1 MKINFQNMCS
11 LRKISCGLIFSMAI
25 SLVACDSDND
35 EEGGDNGDDGLVE
48 DTSIPGNSI
57 VTVKQNRN
65 IILHNPLSGWVLYAG
80 IGDGLSSTF
89 WQDYDNFPSS
99 EGTVKVSD
107 YANTLYLR
115 GAWADFNPEE
125 GKYAWNSDC
134 DTPSAKR
141 LKMLIEGAKQ
151 RNMKLAF
158 TFVVDSRD
166 KHYNFTPNFV
176 KEAGAKG
183 YETQTGSVK
192 VWSPYPD
199 DPIFQKYYEK
209 FIRALAK
216 DFNDPDKVQFV
227 SGSGFGKWGE
237 YHSVWYYQVRELGK
251 PELPTREAVFDWV
264 TDLYSQVF
272 DKVPVFVNYHRW
284 IGTSKEWDGNNY
296 DKDTERLIGKAVA
309 KGYSLRHDAFGMK
322 TYYSTWE
329 RNFIA
334 KWKYLVPVVME
345 GGWVKNSHGNSI
357 QGDGYANYAEVRQG
371 EFDEA
376 KTACVNMMD
385 LRYNSDFHNGEAY
398 SWFNEAFQLV
408 KQFCTEGSYR
418 LFPDRISLPT
428 TISNG
433 KQIEIAHRWNNF
445 GWGYCPTNIPQ
456 WKNKYKVAFALL
468 DTKNDK
474 PKYVFVDGEPEA
486 CDWVKGAAKSYT
498 FTTRVEGVEAG
509 KYMWAVGIVDT
520 AKQNE
525 IGIHLAVK
533 NNVTS
538 AGWLKLFEVIAR

>member
-1 MKINFQNMCS
+1 M
-11 LRKISCGLIFSMAI
+11 
-25 SLVACDSDND
+25 
-35 EEGGDNGDDGLVE
+35 
-48 DTSIPGNSI
+48 
-57 VTVKQNRN
+57 
-65 IILHNPLSGWVLYAG
+65 
-80 IGDGLSSTF
+80 
-89 WQDYDNFPSS
+89 
-99 EGTVKVSD
+99 
-107 YANTLYLR
+107 
-115 GAWADFNPEE
+115 
-125 GKYAWNSDC
+125 
-134 DTPSAKR
+134 
-141 LKMLIEGAKQ
+141 
-151 RNMKLAF
+151 
-158 TFVVDSRD
+158 
-166 KHYNFTPNFV
+166 
-176 KEAGAKG
+176 
-183 YETQTGSVK
+183 
-192 VWSPYPD
+192 
-199 DPIFQKYYEK
+199 
-209 FIRALAK
+209 
-216 DFNDPDKVQFV
+216 
-227 SGSGFGKWGE
+227 
-237 YHSVWYYQVRELGK
+237 
-251 PELPTREAVFDWV
+251 

-385 LRYNSDFHNGEAY
+385 LRYNSDFRNGETY

-486 CDWVKGAAKSYT
+486 CDWVKGTAKSYT

-538 AGWLKLFEVIAR
+538 AGWLKLFEVTAR

>member
-1 MKINFQNMCS
+1 MNKENNDIALFKKTISSMVV
-11 LRKISCGLIFSMAI
+11 RKISYYRVIV
-25 SLVACDSDND
+25 SLCLFMFLLSPVFGD
-35 EEGGDNGDDGLVE
+35 E
-48 DTSIPGNSI
+48 NSAVSFDKELSENNI
-57 VTVKQNRN
+57 VTIQPDSLR
-65 IILHNPLSGWVLYAG
+65 ILHNPLTGWVLYASMG
-80 IGDGLSSTF
+80 VDAADF
-89 WQDYDNFPSS
+89 WAQYDHMYIPELGHN
-99 EGTVKVSD
+99 VSVTD
-107 YANTLYLR
+107 YAHTLYIR
-115 GAWADFNPEE
+115 ASWTDFNPQEDVY
-125 GKYAWNSDC
+125 GWKIDSNLRAY
-134 DTPSAKR
+134 
-141 LKMLIEGAKQ
+141 IEGAYQ
-151 RNMKLAF
+151 RNMRLAF
-158 TFVVDSRD
+158 RVVVDSRD
-166 KHYNFTPNFV
+166 KRTEFTPQFV
-176 KEAGAKG
+176 KDAGAKG
-183 YETQTGSVK
+183 FMNKGK
-192 VWSPYPD
+192 WSPYSD
-199 DPIFQKYYEK
+199 DPVFQKYYTK
-209 FIRALAK
+209 FVKALAK
-216 DFNDPDKVQFV
+216 DFNDPSKVEFID
-227 SGSGFGKWGE
+227 GFGLGKWGE
-237 YHSVWYYQVRELGK
+237 YHTMIYSTGDDTPK
-251 PELPTREAVFDWV
+251 KAVFDWV

-385 LRYNSDFHNGEAY
+385 LRYNSDFRNGETY

-486 CDWVKGAAKSYT
+486 CDWVKGTAKSYT

-520 AKQNE
+520 TKQNE

-538 AGWLKLFEVIAR
+538 AGWLKLFEVTAR

>member
-25 SLVACDSDND
+25 SLVACGSDND

-227 SGSGFGKWGE
+227 SGS
-237 YHSVWYYQVRELGK
+237 
-251 PELPTREAVFDWV
+251 
-264 TDLYSQVF
+264 
-272 DKVPVFVNYHRW
+272 
-284 IGTSKEWDGNNY
+284 
-296 DKDTERLIGKAVA
+296 
-309 KGYSLRHDAFGMK
+309 
-322 TYYSTWE
+322 
-329 RNFIA
+329 
-334 KWKYLVPVVME
+334 
-345 GGWVKNSHGNSI
+345 
-357 QGDGYANYAEVRQG
+357 
-371 EFDEA
+371 
-376 KTACVNMMD
+376 
-385 LRYNSDFHNGEAY
+385 
-398 SWFNEAFQLV
+398 
-408 KQFCTEGSYR
+408 
-418 LFPDRISLPT
+418 
-428 TISNG
+428 
-433 KQIEIAHRWNNF
+433 
-445 GWGYCPTNIPQ
+445 
-456 WKNKYKVAFALL
+456 
-468 DTKNDK
+468 
-474 PKYVFVDGEPEA
+474 
-486 CDWVKGAAKSYT
+486 
-498 FTTRVEGVEAG
+498 
-509 KYMWAVGIVDT
+509 
-520 AKQNE
+520 
-525 IGIHLAVK
+525 
-533 NNVTS
+533 
-538 AGWLKLFEVIAR
+538 